1 MSVHLCY
8 LASGHCIGDNVS
20 IIIWFKEPAQ
30 KVKLKEQCYRDFF
43 VSAQNYTVTWQSSY
57 LYKWVKNT
65 ETVMLEINGWE
76 N

>member
-8 LASGHCIGDNVS
+8 LDSGHCIGNNVS

-43 VSAQNYTVTWQSSY
+43 VSAQNLCSY
-57 LYKWVKNT
+57 MTKFIPSV
-65 ETVMLEINGWE
+65 NGLRTLRQ
-76 N
+76 